1 MKYLK
6 EMKNTKKLGDDDD
19 NKNSEND
26 DKSDDDNKNDKDK
39 NKDDDEKTTE
49 LDNNMNDEDLI
60 ISNIKNVHQTPNQEN
75 SVNIMV
81 NKEAKDNADLNKSI
95 KDKKDYVEKKNIKGR
110 TSKFSESQKNKDN
123 KINVDKINDS
133 KTNLDKDNDNKIN
146 LEDDINGF
154 VDFTISK
161 ESNIK
166 KKAIDLD
173 SNINIESI
181 NLGDDKKVKDG
192 ASIFGGLDN
201 FINN

>member
-26 DKSDDDNKNDKDK
+26 DKSDDK

-123 KINVDKINDS
+123 KINVDKINDN
-133 KTNLDKDNDNKIN
+133 KTN

-154 VDFTISK
+154 VDFTIKSK

-166 KKAIDLD
+166 KKAVDL
-173 SNINIESI
+173 
-181 NLGDDKKVKDG
+181 
-192 ASIFGGLDN
+192 
-201 FINN
+201 